1 MMENTNYVILWTVF
15 WVFHLQ
21 GIFVEYREEDD
32 NITENEKDMIYRQM
46 MLLREYFRE
55 KMKQYTDH
63 IGMNEQVTFYN

>member
-1 MMENTNYVILWTVF
+1 M
-15 WVFHLQ
+15 
-21 GIFVEYREEDD
+21 EYREEDD